1 MQWSPTFLAPEMDFI
16 EDNFSRDQGR
26 GMVSTVLKHRDI
38 RSFMGFLRQD
48 YGAGI
53 KVFSKLQKK
62 GSTEMINI
70 LSELH

>member
-1 MQWSPTFLAPEMDFI
+1 MVLALSIPPQSVYTYQLLGGE
-16 EDNFSRDQGR
+16 ESG
-26 GMVSTVLKHRDI
+26 TVLKHRDI
-38 RSFMGFLRQD
+38 RSFMGFLQQD

>member
-1 MQWSPTFLAPEMDFI
+1 MVLALSIPPQ
-16 EDNFSRDQGR
+16 SVYTYQLLGR
-26 GMVSTVLKHRDI
+26 EESGTILKHRDV
-38 RSFMGFLRQD
+38 RSFMGFLRMD

>member
-1 MQWSPTFLAPEMDFI
+1 MVLALSIPPQSVYTYQLLDGE
-16 EDNFSRDQGR
+16 ESG
-26 GMVSTVLKHRDI
+26 TVLKHRDV
-38 RSFMGFLRQD
+38 RSFMGFLRLD